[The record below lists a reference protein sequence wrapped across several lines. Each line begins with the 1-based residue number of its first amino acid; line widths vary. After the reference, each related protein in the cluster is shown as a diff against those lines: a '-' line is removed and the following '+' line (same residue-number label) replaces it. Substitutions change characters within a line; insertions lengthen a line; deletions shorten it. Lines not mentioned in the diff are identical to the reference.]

1 MKIWDFKPSGDL
13 FTTVA
18 VGAAVAAAPVV
29 LPFAWSAVRP
39 LLKTVLKGGFMLY
52 ETGQGAYTAVA
63 QWTSPEEATK
73 VSAIKPR
80 EVKARTKATGREDR
94 APAQNLGLVEEQ
106 SLAAKTEK
114 EAAIKKPK
122 PLVKT
127 AAKKIE
133 KRK

>member
-29 LPFAWSAVRP
+29 IPFAWSAVRP

-52 ETGQGAYTAVA
+52 ETGRGAYTAVA
-63 QWTSPEEATK
+63 QWTGPEEA
-73 VSAIKPR
+73 AITPAKEP
-80 EVKARTKATGREDR
+80 VKTKARIRPTGREDR
-94 APAQNLGLVEEQ
+94 ALAQNLGLVEEQ
-106 SLAAKTEK
+106 SLRAKTGK

-127 AAKKIE
+127 AAKKSE

>member
-18 VGAAVAAAPVV
+18 VGAAVAAAPGVI
-29 LPFAWSAVRP
+29 PFAWSAVRP

-52 ETGQGAYTAVA
+52 ETGRGACTAVA
-63 QWTSPEEATK
+63 QLAGPEQA
-73 VSAIKPR
+73 AITPAKKPT
-80 EVKARTKATGREDR
+80 ETKARIR
-94 APAQNLGLVEEQ
+94 
-106 SLAAKTEK
+106 
-114 EAAIKKPK
+114 PK

-127 AAKKIE
+127 AAKKSE